1 MDDAGAGERAPGL
14 KPAAARLAA
23 GALDLARTRLELA
36 GVELAEERERVKSL
50 LALAVAGAVLAAL
63 AIAAISILVVAYF
76 WDTYRYAA
84 ILALA
89 VFMAL
94 GPRAVMTQSSSSSQ
108 CLNSSTL
115 YGSAMSYAGLAMYSV
130 RPGFTGAPSQR
141 GPATR

>member
-23 GALDLARTRLELA
+23 GVLDLARTRLELA

-50 LALAVAGAVLAAL
+50 LALAVAGAVLATL

-89 VFMAL
+89 VVYAAL
-94 GPRAVMTQSSSSSQ
+94 AAFAFSRASAVVRRAPAPFAATIAEFEKDRAALAGERPRV
-108 CLNSSTL
+108 
-115 YGSAMSYAGLAMYSV
+115 
-130 RPGFTGAPSQR
+130 P
-141 GPATR
+141 